1 MVHADLIMQE
11 PGALPVLE
19 GLNKK
24 RSPSE
29 VSGSAPSMGGAVATG
44 GEEEM
49 LRILGNKID
58 TNKLLQQDVSY
69 NDFISRKLSYLLI
82 VIIYSNLYMH
92 LFNPLRFRRATL
104 TPCYIICVPLDI
116 IN

>member
-1 MVHADLIMQE
+1 MVHADLINQE

-29 VSGSAPSMGGAVATG
+29 VSGSAPSMGGGGASAG
-44 GEEEM
+44 QGEEEM

-69 NDFISRKLSYLLI
+69 NDFISRECFL
-82 VIIYSNLYMH
+82 
-92 LFNPLRFRRATL
+92 
-104 TPCYIICVPLDI
+104 
-116 IN
+116 